1 MKSKSLFPT
10 HKPMFMLPLPQGPKH
25 FYKCLTVVVVIGLHV
40 FVVWMLSHLIE
51 PYTFQATPKVDALKV
66 SFVSLAPAKKPSHE
80 KTESQPE
87 KSVTPQSTLNSSVSS
102 VPEKSKNSPTNV
114 QTLNV
119 QTLASK
125 TASKEVVQNNLNN
138 KQQAQPKTTLNNLV
152 SSQAVQPTE
161 RRAAHN
167 DKKLSSTDLEKTQ
180 TEHLSQNTNSETKS
194 GGVKTPATQQEY
206 SKAPSTQVEHD
217 DVVQVSSVD
226 VLSFGGLDYDD
237 RELKQ
242 QNRLVELRIRINEKG
257 QPINIQ
263 LRQSSGIQSLDERV
277 MQATRKS
284 RFKPHK
290 INGRAV
296 TIVVDF
302 PVQLKLNRGR

>member
-10 HKPMFMLPLPQGPKH
+10 HKPMVMLPLPQGPKH
-25 FYKCLTVVVVIGLHV
+25 FYKCLTVVMVIGLHV

-51 PYTFQATPKVDALKV
+51 PYTFKASPKVDALKV
-66 SFVSLAPAKKPSHE
+66 SFVSLAPAKKPSTE
-80 KTESQPE
+80 KTESQPK

-114 QTLNV
+114 QTL
-119 QTLASK
+119 ASK
-125 TASKEVVQNNLNN
+125 TAFKDVVQNNLND
-138 KQQAQPKTTLNNLV
+138 KQQVQPKTTLNNLTL
-152 SSQAVQPTE
+152 SQAAQPTE
-161 RRAAHN
+161 RRAVHN
-167 DKKLSSTDLEKTQ
+167 DKNLSSTDLEQTQ
-180 TEHLSQNTNSETKS
+180 TEHLLSSNSETKS

-277 MQATRKS
+277 IQAARKS

>member
-1 MKSKSLFPT
+1 MV
-10 HKPMFMLPLPQGPKH
+10 MLPLPQGPKH

-51 PYTFQATPKVDALKV
+51 PYTFQASPKVDALKV
-66 SFVSLAPAKKPSHE
+66 SFVSLAPAKKPSVE
-80 KTESQPE
+80 KIESQPK

-102 VPEKSKNSPTNV
+102 VPEESKNSPTNV
-114 QTLNV
+114 QR
-119 QTLASK
+119 LASK
-125 TASKEVVQNNLNN
+125 TASKEVLQNNLND
-138 KQQAQPKTTLNNLV
+138 KQQAQLKTTLNN
-152 SSQAVQPTE
+152 SASIQPSQHIE

-167 DKKLSSTDLEKTQ
+167 DKKLSSTDFEQTQ
-180 TEHLSQNTNSETKS
+180 TEHLPQNTNSETKS

-257 QPINIQ
+257 QPIDIQ

-277 MQATRKS
+277 MQAARKS

>member
-10 HKPMFMLPLPQGPKH
+10 HEPMDKLPFTQGPKH
-25 FYKCLTVVVVIGLHV
+25 FYKCLTVAVVIGLHV
-40 FVVWMLSHLIE
+40 FAVWMLSHLIE
-51 PYTFQATPKVDALKV
+51 PYTFRASPKVDALKV
-66 SFVSLAPAKKPSHE
+66 SFVSLAPAKKPSAE
-80 KTESQPE
+80 KIESQPK
-87 KSVTPQSTLNSSVSS
+87 KSVTPKSTLNSSVSS
-102 VPEKSKNSPTNV
+102 VPEESKNSPTNV
-114 QTLNV
+114 QS
-119 QTLASK
+119 LASK
-125 TASKEVVQNNLNN
+125 TASKEVVQNNLSD
-138 KQQAQPKTTLNNLV
+138 KQQAQSKTSLI
-152 SSQAVQPTE
+152 SSAPLQPAQRAE
-161 RRAAHN
+161 RLAAHT
-167 DKKLSSTDLEKTQ
+167 DKQLGSTDIEQ
-180 TEHLSQNTNSETKS
+180 TKSEHLLENTGSITKS
-194 GGVKTPATQQEY
+194 GGVKTPTTQQEY

-217 DVVQVSSVD
+217 DIVQVSSVD

-263 LRQSSGIQSLDERV
+263 LRQSSGIASLDERV

-302 PVQLKLNRGR
+302 PVQLKLHRGR

>member
-1 MKSKSLFPT
+1 MKSKLLFPT
-10 HKPMFMLPLPQGPKH
+10 HKPMVMLPLPQGPKH

-66 SFVSLAPAKKPSHE
+66 SFVSLAPAKKPSAE

-87 KSVTPQSTLNSSVSS
+87 KSVTPQSILNSSVSS
-102 VPEKSKNSPTNV
+102 VPEESKNSPT
-114 QTLNV
+114 NV

-125 TASKEVVQNNLNN
+125 TASKEVVQNNLND

-161 RRAAHN
+161 RRAVHN
-167 DKKLSSTDLEKTQ
+167 DKKLSSTDLEQTQ
-180 TEHLSQNTNSETKS
+180 TEHLPQNTNSETKS

-263 LRQSSGIQSLDERV
+263 LRQSSGIPSLDERV

-284 RFKPHK
+284 RFNPHK

>member
-10 HKPMFMLPLPQGPKH
+10 HKPMVMLPLPQGPKH

-51 PYTFQATPKVDALKV
+51 PYTFQASQKVDALKV
-66 SFVSLAPAKKPSHE
+66 SFVSLAPTKKPLIE
-80 KTESQPE
+80 KTESQPK
-87 KSVTPQSTLNSSVSS
+87 KSVRPQSTLNSSISS
-102 VPEKSKNSPTNV
+102 VPEESKKSPT
-114 QTLNV
+114 NV

-125 TASKEVVQNNLNN
+125 TAPKEIVKNNLND
-138 KQQAQPKTTLNNLV
+138 KQQAQPKTTLNNSV
-152 SSQAVQPTE
+152 SIQPLQHTE
-161 RRAAHN
+161 RRAVHN
-167 DKKLSSTDLEKTQ
+167 DKKLSSTDLEQTQ
-180 TEHLSQNTNSETKS
+180 TEHLPQNINSETQS
-194 GGVKTPATQQEY
+194 GGVKTPAMQQEY

-257 QPINIQ
+257 QPIDIQ
-263 LRQSSGIQSLDERV
+263 LRQSSGVQSLDERV
-277 MQATRKS
+277 MQAARKS

-302 PVQLKLNRGR
+302 PVQLKLNRGL

>member
-1 MKSKSLFPT
+1 
-10 HKPMFMLPLPQGPKH
+10 MLPLPQGSKH

-51 PYTFQATPKVDALKV
+51 PYIFKASPKVDALKV
-66 SFVSLAPAKKPSHE
+66 SFVSLAPAKKPSVE
-80 KTESQPE
+80 KTESQPK
-87 KSVTPQSTLNSSVSS
+87 KSVTPQSTLNSSVSHA
-102 VPEKSKNSPTNV
+102 PDQPKNSPT
-114 QTLNV
+114 NV

-125 TASKEVVQNNLNN
+125 TASKEVVQNNLND
-138 KQQAQPKTTLNNLV
+138 KQQAQPKTTLNNLA
-152 SSQAVQPTE
+152 SSQATQPTE
-161 RRAAHN
+161 RRVAHN
-167 DKKLSSTDLEKTQ
+167 DKKLSSTDLEQTQ
-180 TEHLSQNTNSETKS
+180 TEQLPQNTNSETKS
-194 GGVKTPATQQEY
+194 GGVKTPAMQQEY

-217 DVVQVSSVD
+217 DIVQVSSVD

-237 RELKQ
+237 RELKH

-257 QPINIQ
+257 QPLNIQ

-277 MQATRKS
+277 IQATRKS

>member
-1 MKSKSLFPT
+1 
-10 HKPMFMLPLPQGPKH
+10 MLPLPQGPKH

-51 PYTFQATPKVDALKV
+51 PYTFQASPKVDALKV
-66 SFVSLAPAKKPSHE
+66 SFVSLAPAKKPSTE
-80 KTESQPE
+80 KIESQPK

-102 VPEKSKNSPTNV
+102 VPEESKNSPT
-114 QTLNV
+114 NV

-125 TASKEVVQNNLNN
+125 TASKEVVQNNLND
-138 KQQAQPKTTLNNLV
+138 KQQVQSKTTLNNLA
-152 SSQAVQPTE
+152 SSQTAQPTE
-161 RRAAHN
+161 RRAAHTN
-167 DKKLSSTDLEKTQ
+167 KKLSSAELEQTQ
-180 TEHLSQNTNSETKS
+180 TEHLPQNINSEAKS

-257 QPINIQ
+257 QPIDIQ
-263 LRQSSGIQSLDERV
+263 LRQSSGVQSLDERV
-277 MQATRKS
+277 MQAARKS

>member
-1 MKSKSLFPT
+1 MKPKSLFPT
-10 HKPMFMLPLPQGPKH
+10 HKPMVMLPLPQGPKH

-51 PYTFQATPKVDALKV
+51 PYTFQASPKVDALKV
-66 SFVSLAPAKKPSHE
+66 SFVSLAPAKKPSAE
-80 KTESQPE
+80 KTESQPK
-87 KSVTPQSTLNSSVSS
+87 KSVTPQSTLKSSISL
-102 VPEKSKNSPTNV
+102 VPEGSKNSPKNV
-114 QTLNV
+114 QK
-119 QTLASK
+119 LASK
-125 TASKEVVQNNLNN
+125 TATKEVVQNNLND
-138 KQQAQPKTTLNNLV
+138 KQQVQSKTTLKNSTSL
-152 SSQAVQPTE
+152 QPAQRTE
-161 RRAAHN
+161 RRVAHI
-167 DKKLSSTDLEKTQ
+167 DKQLSLTDLEQTQ
-180 TEHLSQNTNSETKS
+180 TEQLPQNTNSETKS
-194 GGVKTPATQQEY
+194 GGVKTPAMQQEY
-206 SKAPSTQVEHD
+206 SKAPSTQVEYD

-277 MQATRKS
+277 IQAARKS

>member
-1 MKSKSLFPT
+1 MKSKLLFPT
-10 HKPMFMLPLPQGPKH
+10 HKPMVMLPLPQGPKH

-40 FVVWMLSHLIE
+40 FVVWVLSHLIE
-51 PYTFQATPKVDALKV
+51 PYTFQAVPKVDALKV
-66 SFVSLAPAKKPSHE
+66 SFVSLAPAKKSSA
-80 KTESQPE
+80 KKIESQPK
-87 KSVTPQSTLNSSVSS
+87 KSVTSQSILNSSVSS
-102 VPEKSKNSPTNV
+102 VPEESKNSPTNV
-114 QTLNV
+114 QTLV
-119 QTLASK
+119 SK
-125 TASKEVVQNNLNN
+125 TASKEVVQNNLND
-138 KQQAQPKTTLNNLV
+138 KQQAQPKTTLNNLA
-152 SSQAVQPTE
+152 SSQAAQPTE

-167 DKKLSSTDLEKTQ
+167 DKKLSSTDLEQTQ
-180 TEHLSQNTNSETKS
+180 TEHLPQNTNSETKS

-217 DVVQVSSVD
+217 DVVQVCSVD
-226 VLSFGGLDYDD
+226 VLIFGGLDYDD

-257 QPINIQ
+257 QPIDIQ

>member
-1 MKSKSLFPT
+1 
-10 HKPMFMLPLPQGPKH
+10 MLPLPQGPKH
-25 FYKCLTVVVVIGLHV
+25 FYKCLTVVVVIALHV

-51 PYTFQATPKVDALKV
+51 PYTFATSPKIDALKV
-66 SFVSLAPAKKPSHE
+66 SFVSLAPAKKPSVE
-80 KTESQPE
+80 KTESQPK
-87 KSVTPQSTLNSSVSS
+87 KSLAPKSTLNNSISS
-102 VPEKSKNSPTNV
+102 VPEESKNSPTNV
-114 QTLNV
+114 QTL
-119 QTLASK
+119 ASK
-125 TASKEVVQNNLNN
+125 TAPKEVVQNNLND
-138 KQQAQPKTTLNNLV
+138 KQQAQSKTSLNNSTSL
-152 SSQAVQPTE
+152 QPLQRTE
-161 RRAAHN
+161 RRAVHN
-167 DKKLSSTDLEKTQ
+167 DKKLSSTDLEQTQ
-180 TEHLSQNTNSETKS
+180 TEHLPQNTNSITQS
-194 GGVKTPATQQEY
+194 GGVKTPAMQQEY

-257 QPINIQ
+257 QPIDIQ

-277 MQATRKS
+277 MQAARKS

>member
-1 MKSKSLFPT
+1 MKSKLLFPT
-10 HKPMFMLPLPQGPKH
+10 HKPMVMLPLPQGSKH
-25 FYKCLTVVVVIGLHV
+25 FYKCLTVMVVIGLHV

-66 SFVSLAPAKKPSHE
+66 SFVSLAPAKKPSVE
-80 KTESQPE
+80 KTESQP
-87 KSVTPQSTLNSSVSS
+87 KNSVTPQSTLNSSVSS
-102 VPEKSKNSPTNV
+102 IPEESKNSLT
-114 QTLNV
+114 NV

-125 TASKEVVQNNLNN
+125 TAFKEVVQNNLND

-161 RRAAHN
+161 RRAVHN
-167 DKKLSSTDLEKTQ
+167 DKKLSSTDLEQTQ
-180 TEHLSQNTNSETKS
+180 TEHLPQNTNSETKS
-194 GGVKTPATQQEY
+194 GGVKTPAMQQEY

-257 QPINIQ
+257 QPIDIQ
-263 LRQSSGIQSLDERV
+263 LRQSSGIASLDKRV
-277 MQATRKS
+277 MQAARKS

>member
-10 HKPMFMLPLPQGPKH
+10 HDSIVQLPLPQGPKH

-40 FVVWMLSHLIE
+40 FAVWMLSHLIE
-51 PYTFQATPKVDALKV
+51 PYTFQASPKVDALKV
-66 SFVSLAPAKKPSHE
+66 SFVSLAPTKKPSTE
-80 KTESQPE
+80 KTESQPK
-87 KSVTPQSTLNSSVSS
+87 KSVTPQSTLNSSISS
-102 VPEKSKNSPTNV
+102 VPEESKNSPTNV
-114 QTLNV
+114 QILV
-119 QTLASK
+119 SK
-125 TASKEVVQNNLNN
+125 TAPKEVVQNNLNN
-138 KQQAQPKTTLNNLV
+138 KQQAQPKTTLNN
-152 SSQAVQPTE
+152 SASIQPLQHTE
-161 RRAAHN
+161 RRAVYN
-167 DKKLSSTDLEKTQ
+167 DKKLSSTDFEQTQ
-180 TEHLSQNTNSETKS
+180 TEHLPQNTNSESQS
-194 GGVKTPATQQEY
+194 GGVKTPAMQQEY

-257 QPINIQ
+257 QPIDIQ
-263 LRQSSGIQSLDERV
+263 LRQSSGVQSLDERV
-277 MQATRKS
+277 MQAARKS
-284 RFKPHK
+284 KFKPHK

>member
-1 MKSKSLFPT
+1 MKSKLLFPT
-10 HKPMFMLPLPQGPKH
+10 HKPMVMLPLPQGPKH

-51 PYTFQATPKVDALKV
+51 PYTFQASPKVDALKV
-66 SFVSLAPAKKPSHE
+66 SFVSLAPAKKPSTE

-114 QTLNV
+114 QALV
-119 QTLASK
+119 SK
-125 TASKEVVQNNLNN
+125 TASKEVVQNNLSD
-138 KQQAQPKTTLNNLV
+138 KQQAQSKTTLNNSTSLQPV
-152 SSQAVQPTE
+152 QRAERLAV
-161 RRAAHN
+161 HN
-167 DKKLSSTDLEKTQ
+167 DKKLSSTDLEQTQ
-180 TEHLSQNTNSETKS
+180 TEHLPQNTNSETKS
-194 GGVKTPATQQEY
+194 GGVKTPTMQQEY

-257 QPINIQ
+257 QPIDIQ
-263 LRQSSGIQSLDERV
+263 LRQSSGIASLDERV

-296 TIVVDF
+296 TIVVYF

>member
-1 MKSKSLFPT
+1 MKSKSLFLT
-10 HKPMFMLPLPQGPKH
+10 HKPMVMLPLPQGPKH
-25 FYKCLTVVVVIGLHV
+25 FYKCLTVIVVIGLHV
-40 FVVWMLSHLIE
+40 FAVWMLSHLIE
-51 PYTFQATPKVDALKV
+51 PYTFRASPKVDALKV
-66 SFVSLAPAKKPSHE
+66 SFVSLAPAKKPSAE
-80 KTESQPE
+80 KIESQPK
-87 KSVTPQSTLNSSVSS
+87 KSVTPKSTLNSSVSS
-102 VPEKSKNSPTNV
+102 VPEESKNSPTNV
-114 QTLNV
+114 QS
-119 QTLASK
+119 LASK
-125 TASKEVVQNNLNN
+125 TASKEVVQNNLSD
-138 KQQAQPKTTLNNLV
+138 KQQAQSKMSLNTLAPL
-152 SSQAVQPTE
+152 QPVQPTE
-161 RRAAHN
+161 RRAAHT
-167 DKKLSSTDLEKTQ
+167 DKQPNSTDLEQ
-180 TEHLSQNTNSETKS
+180 PQREHFSENTSSTTKS

-257 QPINIQ
+257 QPIDIQ
-263 LRQSSGIQSLDERV
+263 LRQSSGIASLDERV
-277 MQATRKS
+277 MQAVRKS

>member
-1 MKSKSLFPT
+1 MKSKLLFPT
-10 HKPMFMLPLPQGPKH
+10 HKPMVMLPLPQGPKH

-51 PYTFQATPKVDALKV
+51 PYTFQASPKVDALKV
-66 SFVSLAPAKKPSHE
+66 SFVSLAPAKKPSTE

-114 QTLNV
+114 QTL
-119 QTLASK
+119 ASK

-138 KQQAQPKTTLNNLV
+138 KQQAQPKTTLNN
-152 SSQAVQPTE
+152 SASIQSAQPTE
-161 RRAAHN
+161 RRAVHN
-167 DKKLSSTDLEKTQ
+167 YKKLSSTYLEQTQ
-180 TEHLSQNTNSETKS
+180 TEYLLSSNSETKR

-206 SKAPSTQVEHD
+206 SKAPSTQVEYD

-257 QPINIQ
+257 QPFDIQ

-296 TIVVDF
+296 NIVVDF

>member
-10 HKPMFMLPLPQGPKH
+10 HKPIVMLPLPQGPKH

-51 PYTFQATPKVDALKV
+51 PYTFQASPKVDALKV
-66 SFVSLAPAKKPSHE
+66 SFVSLAPAKKRSAE
-80 KTESQPE
+80 KIESKPK
-87 KSVTPQSTLNSSVSS
+87 KSVTPQSTLSSSVSS
-102 VPEKSKNSPTNV
+102 VPEESKNSPTNV
-114 QTLNV
+114 QTL
-119 QTLASK
+119 ASK
-125 TASKEVVQNNLNN
+125 TATKEVVQNNLND
-138 KQQAQPKTTLNNLV
+138 KQQAQPKTTLNNLA
-152 SSQAVQPTE
+152 SSQATQPTE
-161 RRAAHN
+161 RRVAHT
-167 DKKLSSTDLEKTQ
+167 DKLLNSTDLEQTQ
-180 TEHLSQNTNSETKS
+180 TEHLLSSYSETNR
-194 GGVKTPATQQEY
+194 GGVKTPAMQQEY

-277 MQATRKS
+277 IQATRKS

>member
-10 HKPMFMLPLPQGPKH
+10 HKPMVMLPLPQGPKH

-40 FVVWMLSHLIE
+40 FAVWMLSHLIE
-51 PYTFQATPKVDALKV
+51 PYTFKATPKVDALKV
-66 SFVSLAPAKKPSHE
+66 SFVSLAPAKKPSAE
-80 KTESQPE
+80 KIESQPK

-102 VPEKSKNSPTNV
+102 VPEESKKSPTNV
-114 QTLNV
+114 QTLV
-119 QTLASK
+119 SK
-125 TASKEVVQNNLNN
+125 AAPKEVVQNNLND
-138 KQQAQPKTTLNNLV
+138 KQQVQPKMTLNNLA
-152 SSQAVQPTE
+152 SSQAAQPTE
-161 RRAAHN
+161 RRVAHN
-167 DKKLSSTDLEKTQ
+167 DKKLSSTDLEQTQ
-180 TEHLSQNTNSETKS
+180 TEHLLQNTNSETKS
-194 GGVKTPATQQEY
+194 GGIKTPAMQQEY

-257 QPINIQ
+257 QSIDIQ
-263 LRQSSGIQSLDERV
+263 LRQSSGIQSLDEWV

>member
-1 MKSKSLFPT
+1 MKSKSLFPI
-10 HKPMFMLPLPQGPKH
+10 HDSIVQLPLTQGPKH
-25 FYKCLTVVVVIGLHV
+25 FYKCLTVAVVIGLHV

-51 PYTFQATPKVDALKV
+51 PYTFQASPKVDALKV
-66 SFVSLAPAKKPSHE
+66 SFVSLAPAKKPSAE
-80 KTESQPE
+80 KIESQPK
-87 KSVTPQSTLNSSVSS
+87 KSVTLKSTLNSSVSS
-102 VPEKSKNSPTNV
+102 APEESKNSPK
-114 QTLNV
+114 NV

-125 TASKEVVQNNLNN
+125 TASKEVVQNNLSD
-138 KQQAQPKTTLNNLV
+138 KQQVQPKTTLNNSTSL
-152 SSQAVQPTE
+152 QPLQRTE
-161 RRAAHN
+161 RRAVHN
-167 DKKLSSTDLEKTQ
+167 DKKLSSTDSEQTQ
-180 TEHLSQNTNSETKS
+180 TEHLLQSTNSETKS

-277 MQATRKS
+277 IQATRKS

>member
-10 HKPMFMLPLPQGPKH
+10 HEPMVKLPLTKWPKH

-51 PYTFQATPKVDALKV
+51 PYTFATSPKIDALKV
-66 SFVSLAPAKKPSHE
+66 SFVSLAPAKKPSPDQ
-80 KTESQPE
+80 TESKPIE
-87 KSVTPQSTLNSSVSS
+87 KSLIPKSTLNSSVSS
-102 VPEKSKNSPTNV
+102 VPEESKNSPK
-114 QTLNV
+114 NV

-125 TASKEVVQNNLNN
+125 TASKEVVQNNLSD
-138 KQQAQPKTTLNNLV
+138 KQQVQPKTSLNNSAPLQ
-152 SSQAVQPTE
+152 SVQPRE
-161 RRAAHN
+161 RRVAHT
-167 DKKLSSTDLEKTQ
+167 DKQPSSTDLEELQ
-180 TEHLSQNTNSETKS
+180 REHFSENTSSTTKS

-257 QPINIQ
+257 QPIDIQ
-263 LRQSSGIQSLDERV
+263 LRQSSGIASLDERV

>member
-1 MKSKSLFPT
+1 M
-10 HKPMFMLPLPQGPKH
+10 
-25 FYKCLTVVVVIGLHV
+25 
-40 FVVWMLSHLIE
+40 
-51 PYTFQATPKVDALKV
+51 
-66 SFVSLAPAKKPSHE
+66 
-80 KTESQPE
+80 
-87 KSVTPQSTLNSSVSS
+87 
-102 VPEKSKNSPTNV
+102 
-114 QTLNV
+114 
-119 QTLASK
+119 
-125 TASKEVVQNNLNN
+125 QNNLND
-138 KQQAQPKTTLNNLV
+138 KQQAQPKTNLDNLAL
-152 SSQAVQPTE
+152 SQAIQPTE
-161 RRAAHN
+161 RRVAHT
-167 DKKLSSTDLEKTQ
+167 DKPLNSTALEQTQ
-180 TEHLSQNTNSETKS
+180 TEQLSQNTNSETKS
-194 GGVKTPATQQEY
+194 GGVKTPAMQQEY

-237 RELKQ
+237 RELKH

-277 MQATRKS
+277 IQAARKS

>member
-10 HKPMFMLPLPQGPKH
+10 HEPMGKLPFTQESKH
-25 FYKCLTVVVVIGLHV
+25 FYKCLTVAVVIGLHV

-51 PYTFQATPKVDALKV
+51 PYTFATSPKVDALKV
-66 SFVSLAPAKKPSHE
+66 SFVSLAPAKKPSPE
-80 KTESQPE
+80 QTESKPIE
-87 KSVTPQSTLNSSVSS
+87 KSLAPKSTLNSSVSS
-102 VPEKSKNSPTNV
+102 IPEESKNSPK
-114 QTLNV
+114 NV

-125 TASKEVVQNNLNN
+125 TASKEVVQNNLSD
-138 KQQAQPKTTLNNLV
+138 KQQALSKTNLNTLAPLQLV
-152 SSQAVQPTE
+152 QRTE
-161 RRAAHN
+161 RRAAHTE
-167 DKKLSSTDLEKTQ
+167 KQLSSNDIEQ
-180 TEHLSQNTNSETKS
+180 TKSEHLLENTSITTKS

-257 QPINIQ
+257 QPIDIQ
-263 LRQSSGIQSLDERV
+263 LRQSSGIASLDERV
-277 MQATRKS
+277 MQAARKS

>member
-1 MKSKSLFPT
+1 
-10 HKPMFMLPLPQGPKH
+10 MLPLPQGSKH

-51 PYTFQATPKVDALKV
+51 PYTFQASPKVDALKV
-66 SFVSLAPAKKPSHE
+66 SFVSLAPAKKPSAE
-80 KTESQPE
+80 KTESQPK

-114 QTLNV
+114 QTL
-119 QTLASK
+119 ASK
-125 TASKEVVQNNLNN
+125 TASKEVVQNNLND
-138 KQQAQPKTTLNNLV
+138 KQQAQPKMTLNNLA
-152 SSQAVQPTE
+152 SSQATQPTE
-161 RRAAHN
+161 RRVAHT
-167 DKKLSSTDLEKTQ
+167 DKLLNSTAFEQTQ
-180 TEHLSQNTNSETKS
+180 TEQLPQNTNSETKS
-194 GGVKTPATQQEY
+194 GGVKTPAMQQEY
-206 SKAPSTQVEHD
+206 SKAPSTQVEYD

-277 MQATRKS
+277 IQAARKS

>member
-10 HKPMFMLPLPQGPKH
+10 HKPMVMLPLPQGPKH

-51 PYTFQATPKVDALKV
+51 PYTFATSPKVDALKV
-66 SFVSLAPAKKPSHE
+66 SFVSLAPAKKPSAE
-80 KTESQPE
+80 KIESQPK
-87 KSVTPQSTLNSSVSS
+87 KSVTLKSTLNSSVSS
-102 VPEKSKNSPTNV
+102 APEESKNSPK
-114 QTLNV
+114 NV

-125 TASKEVVQNNLNN
+125 TASKEVVQNNLSD
-138 KQQAQPKTTLNNLV
+138 KQQVQSKTTLNNSTSL
-152 SSQAVQPTE
+152 QPLQRTE
-161 RRAAHN
+161 RRAVHN
-167 DKKLSSTDLEKTQ
+167 DKKLSSTDLEQ
-180 TEHLSQNTNSETKS
+180 PQREHFSENNSSTTKS
-194 GGVKTPATQQEY
+194 GGVKTPTTQQEY

-242 QNRLVELRIRINEKG
+242 QNRLVEVRIRINEKG
-257 QPINIQ
+257 QPIDIQ
-263 LRQSSGIQSLDERV
+263 LRQSSGIASLDERV
-277 MQATRKS
+277 MQAARKS

>member
-10 HKPMFMLPLPQGPKH
+10 HKPMVMLPLPQGPKH
-25 FYKCLTVVVVIGLHV
+25 FYKCLTVAVVIGLHV
-40 FVVWMLSHLIE
+40 FAVWMLSHLIE

-102 VPEKSKNSPTNV
+102 VPEESKNSPTNV
-114 QTLNV
+114 QTL
-119 QTLASK
+119 TSK

-138 KQQAQPKTTLNNLV
+138 KQQAQPKTTLNN
-152 SSQAVQPTE
+152 SASIQPLQHTE
-161 RRAAHN
+161 RRAVHN
-167 DKKLSSTDLEKTQ
+167 DKKLSSTDLEQTQ
-180 TEHLSQNTNSETKS
+180 TEHLPQNTNSETKS

-206 SKAPSTQVEHD
+206 SKAPSTQVQHD

-257 QPINIQ
+257 QPIDIQ

>member
-10 HKPMFMLPLPQGPKH
+10 HKPMVMLPLPQGPKH

-40 FVVWMLSHLIE
+40 FAVWMLSHLIE
-51 PYTFQATPKVDALKV
+51 PYTFKATPKVDALKV
-66 SFVSLAPAKKPSHE
+66 SFVSLAPAKKPSAE
-80 KTESQPE
+80 KTESQPK
-87 KSVTPQSTLNSSVSS
+87 KSVTPQSTLSSSVSS
-102 VPEKSKNSPTNV
+102 VPEESKKSPA
-114 QTLNV
+114 NV

-125 TASKEVVQNNLNN
+125 TASKEVLQNNLND
-138 KQQAQPKTTLNNLV
+138 KKQAQPKTTLNN
-152 SSQAVQPTE
+152 SASIQSAQPTE
-161 RRAAHN
+161 RRAVHN
-167 DKKLSSTDLEKTQ
+167 DKKRSSTDLEQTQ
-180 TEHLSQNTNSETKS
+180 TEHLPQNTNSETKS

-257 QPINIQ
+257 QPIDIQ
-263 LRQSSGIQSLDERV
+263 LRQSSGVQSLDERV
-277 MQATRKS
+277 MQAARKS

>member
-10 HKPMFMLPLPQGPKH
+10 HKPIVMLPLPQGPKH

-51 PYTFQATPKVDALKV
+51 PYTFQASPKVDALKV
-66 SFVSLAPAKKPSHE
+66 SFVSLAPAKKRSAE
-80 KTESQPE
+80 KIESKPK
-87 KSVTPQSTLNSSVSS
+87 KSVTPQSTLSSSVSS
-102 VPEKSKNSPTNV
+102 VPEESKNSPTNV
-114 QTLNV
+114 QTL
-119 QTLASK
+119 ASK
-125 TASKEVVQNNLNN
+125 TATKEVVQNNLND
-138 KQQAQPKTTLNNLV
+138 KQQAQPKTTLNNLA
-152 SSQAVQPTE
+152 SSQATQPTE
-161 RRAAHN
+161 RRVAHT
-167 DKKLSSTDLEKTQ
+167 DKLLNSTDLEQTQ
-180 TEHLSQNTNSETKS
+180 TEHLLSSNSETKS
-194 GGVKTPATQQEY
+194 GGVKTPAMQQEY

-277 MQATRKS
+277 IQATRKS

>member
-1 MKSKSLFPT
+1 
-10 HKPMFMLPLPQGPKH
+10 MLPLPQGPKH

-51 PYTFQATPKVDALKV
+51 PYTFQASPKVDALKV
-66 SFVSLAPAKKPSHE
+66 SFVSLAPAKKPSAE
-80 KTESQPE
+80 KTESQPK
-87 KSVTPQSTLNSSVSS
+87 KSVTPKSTLNSSVSS
-102 VPEKSKNSPTNV
+102 VPEESKNSPT
-114 QTLNV
+114 NV

-125 TASKEVVQNNLNN
+125 TASKEVVQNNLND
-138 KQQAQPKTTLNNLV
+138 KQQVPSKTTLNNSTSL
-152 SSQAVQPTE
+152 QPLQRTE
-161 RRAAHN
+161 RLAVHN
-167 DKKLSSTDLEKTQ
+167 DKKLSSTDFEQTQ
-180 TEHLSQNTNSETKS
+180 TEHLPQNTNTETKS

-257 QPINIQ
+257 QPIDIQ

>member
-1 MKSKSLFPT
+1 MKSKLLFPT
-10 HKPMFMLPLPQGPKH
+10 HKPMVMLPLPQGPKH

-40 FVVWMLSHLIE
+40 FVVWVLSHLIE
-51 PYTFQATPKVDALKV
+51 PYTFQAVPKVDALKV
-66 SFVSLAPAKKPSHE
+66 SFVSLAPAKKSSA
-80 KTESQPE
+80 KKIESQPK
-87 KSVTPQSTLNSSVSS
+87 KSVTSQSILNSSVSS
-102 VPEKSKNSPTNV
+102 VPEESKNSPTNV
-114 QTLNV
+114 QTLV
-119 QTLASK
+119 SK
-125 TASKEVVQNNLNN
+125 TASKEVVQNNLND
-138 KQQAQPKTTLNNLV
+138 KQQAQPKTTLNNLA
-152 SSQAVQPTE
+152 SSQAAQPTE

-167 DKKLSSTDLEKTQ
+167 DKKLSSTDLEQTQ
-180 TEHLSQNTNSETKS
+180 TEHLPQNTNSETKS
-194 GGVKTPATQQEY
+194 GGVKTPTTQQEY

-257 QPINIQ
+257 QPIDIQ
-263 LRQSSGIQSLDERV
+263 LSQSSGIQSLDERV
-277 MQATRKS
+277 MKAARKS
-284 RFKPHK
+284 KFKPHK

>member
-1 MKSKSLFPT
+1 MKSKLLFST
-10 HKPMFMLPLPQGPKH
+10 HKPMVMLPLPQGPKH

-51 PYTFQATPKVDALKV
+51 PYTFQASPKVDALKV
-66 SFVSLAPAKKPSHE
+66 SFVSLAPAKKPSVE
-80 KTESQPE
+80 KIESQPK

-102 VPEKSKNSPTNV
+102 VPEESKNSPTNV
-114 QTLNV
+114 QR
-119 QTLASK
+119 LASK
-125 TASKEVVQNNLNN
+125 TASKEVLQNNLND
-138 KQQAQPKTTLNNLV
+138 KQQAQLKTTLNN
-152 SSQAVQPTE
+152 SASIQPSQHIE

-167 DKKLSSTDLEKTQ
+167 DKKLSSTDFEQTQ
-180 TEHLSQNTNSETKS
+180 TEHLPQNTNSETKS

-257 QPINIQ
+257 QPIDIQ

-277 MQATRKS
+277 MQAARKS

-302 PVQLKLNRGR
+302 PVQLKLNRGC

>member
-1 MKSKSLFPT
+1 MKSKSLLPT
-10 HKPMFMLPLPQGPKH
+10 HKPMVKLPLPQGPKH

-51 PYTFQATPKVDALKV
+51 PYTFQASPKVDALKV
-66 SFVSLAPAKKPSHE
+66 SFVSLAPAKKRSAE
-80 KTESQPE
+80 KIESKPK
-87 KSVTPQSTLNSSVSS
+87 KSVTPQSTLSSSVSS
-102 VPEKSKNSPTNV
+102 VPEESKNSPT
-114 QTLNV
+114 NV

-125 TASKEVVQNNLNN
+125 TASKEVVQNNLND
-138 KQQAQPKTTLNNLV
+138 KQQAQPKTTLNNLA
-152 SSQAVQPTE
+152 SSQTAQPTE
-161 RRAAHN
+161 RRVAHI
-167 DKKLSSTDLEKTQ
+167 DKQLGSTDLEQTQ
-180 TEHLSQNTNSETKS
+180 TEHLPQNTNSETKS
-194 GGVKTPATQQEY
+194 GGVKTPTTQQEY

-257 QPINIQ
+257 QPIDIQ
-263 LRQSSGIQSLDERV
+263 LRQSSGIQNLDERV
-277 MQATRKS
+277 MQAARKS
-284 RFKPHK
+284 RFNPQK

>member
-10 HKPMFMLPLPQGPKH
+10 HKPMVMLPLPQGRKH
-25 FYKCLTVVVVIGLHV
+25 FYKCLIVVVVIGLHV
-40 FVVWMLSHLIE
+40 FVVWMLSHFIE

-66 SFVSLAPAKKPSHE
+66 SFVSLAPAKKPSVE
-80 KTESQPE
+80 KTKSQP
-87 KSVTPQSTLNSSVSS
+87 KNSVTPQSTLNSSVSHA
-102 VPEKSKNSPTNV
+102 PDQPKNSLT
-114 QTLNV
+114 NV

-125 TASKEVVQNNLNN
+125 TAFKEVVQNNLSD
-138 KQQAQPKTTLNNLV
+138 KQQVQPKTTLNNSTSL
-152 SSQAVQPTE
+152 QPVQPTE
-161 RRAAHN
+161 RRAVHT
-167 DKKLSSTDLEKTQ
+167 DKQLSSTDSEQ
-180 TEHLSQNTNSETKS
+180 TKSEHLLENTSSTTKS

-257 QPINIQ
+257 QPIDIQ

-277 MQATRKS
+277 MQAARKS

-290 INGRAV
+290 INGLAV

-302 PVQLKLNRGR
+302 PVELKLNRGR

>member
-10 HKPMFMLPLPQGPKH
+10 HKPIVMLPLPQGPKH
-25 FYKCLTVVVVIGLHV
+25 FYKCLTVVVVIALHV

-51 PYTFQATPKVDALKV
+51 PYTFATSPKIDALKV
-66 SFVSLAPAKKPSHE
+66 SFVSLAPAKKPSVE
-80 KTESQPE
+80 KIESQPE
-87 KSVTPQSTLNSSVSS
+87 KSVTPKSTLNSSVSS
-102 VPEKSKNSPTNV
+102 VPEESKNSPT
-114 QTLNV
+114 NV

-125 TASKEVVQNNLNN
+125 TASKEVMQNNLND
-138 KQQAQPKTTLNNLV
+138 KQQAPSKTTLNNSTSL
-152 SSQAVQPTE
+152 QPLQRTE
-161 RRAAHN
+161 RLAVHN
-167 DKKLSSTDLEKTQ
+167 DKKLSSTDPEQTQ
-180 TEHLSQNTNSETKS
+180 TEHLPQNTNSITQS
-194 GGVKTPATQQEY
+194 GGVKTPAMQQEY

-226 VLSFGGLDYDD
+226 VLSFGGVDYDD

-242 QNRLVELRIRINEKG
+242 QSRLVELRIRINEKG
-257 QPINIQ
+257 QPIDIQ

-277 MQATRKS
+277 MQAARKS

>member
-1 MKSKSLFPT
+1 
-10 HKPMFMLPLPQGPKH
+10 MLPLPQRPKH

-51 PYTFQATPKVDALKV
+51 PYTFKATPKVDALKV
-66 SFVSLAPAKKPSHE
+66 SFVSLAPAKKPSVE
-80 KTESQPE
+80 KTESQP
-87 KSVTPQSTLNSSVSS
+87 KNSVTPQSTLNSSVSHA
-102 VPEKSKNSPTNV
+102 PDQPKNSLT
-114 QTLNV
+114 NV

-125 TASKEVVQNNLNN
+125 TASKEVVQNNLND
-138 KQQAQPKTTLNNLV
+138 KQQAQPKTTLNNLA
-152 SSQAVQPTE
+152 SSQAAQPTE

-167 DKKLSSTDLEKTQ
+167 YKKLSSTDLEQTQ
-180 TEHLSQNTNSETKS
+180 TEQLPQNTNSETKS
-194 GGVKTPATQQEY
+194 AGVKTPAMQQEY

-237 RELKQ
+237 RELKH

-277 MQATRKS
+277 IQAARKS

>member
-1 MKSKSLFPT
+1 MV
-10 HKPMFMLPLPQGPKH
+10 MLPLPQGPKH

-51 PYTFQATPKVDALKV
+51 PYTFQASQKVDALKV
-66 SFVSLAPAKKPSHE
+66 SFVSLAPTKKPLIE
-80 KTESQPE
+80 KTESQPK
-87 KSVTPQSTLNSSVSS
+87 KSVRPQSTLNSSISS
-102 VPEKSKNSPTNV
+102 VPEESKKSPT
-114 QTLNV
+114 NV

-125 TASKEVVQNNLNN
+125 TAPKEIVKNNLND
-138 KQQAQPKTTLNNLV
+138 KQQAQPKTTLNNSV
-152 SSQAVQPTE
+152 SIQPLQHTE
-161 RRAAHN
+161 RRAVHN
-167 DKKLSSTDLEKTQ
+167 DKKLSSTDLEQTQ
-180 TEHLSQNTNSETKS
+180 TEHLPQNINSETQS
-194 GGVKTPATQQEY
+194 GGVKTPAMQQEY

-257 QPINIQ
+257 QPIDIQ
-263 LRQSSGIQSLDERV
+263 LRQSSGVQSLDERV
-277 MQATRKS
+277 MQAARKS

-302 PVQLKLNRGR
+302 PVQLKLNRGL

>member
-10 HKPMFMLPLPQGPKH
+10 HKPIVMLPLPQGPKH

-51 PYTFQATPKVDALKV
+51 PYTFKATPKVDALKV
-66 SFVSLAPAKKPSHE
+66 SFVSLASANKPSTE

-87 KSVTPQSTLNSSVSS
+87 KSVTPQSKLNSSVSS
-102 VPEKSKNSPTNV
+102 VPEESKNSPI
-114 QTLNV
+114 NV

-125 TASKEVVQNNLNN
+125 TAPKEVVQNNLNN
-138 KQQAQPKTTLNNLV
+138 KQQAQPKTTLNN
-152 SSQAVQPTE
+152 STSIQSAQPTE
-161 RRAAHN
+161 RRVAHT
-167 DKKLSSTDLEKTQ
+167 DKQLNSTALEQTQ
-180 TEHLSQNTNSETKS
+180 TEHLLSSNSETKS

-206 SKAPSTQVEHD
+206 SKAQSTQVEHD

-263 LRQSSGIQSLDERV
+263 LHQSSGIQSLDERV
-277 MQATRKS
+277 IQAARKS